1 MNKSK
6 YFHGQSVF
14 GQLISLIDTNIISKA
29 SQTFQADRYVKKFKT
44 KDHLISML
52 FCSFAKCTSLRE
64 VAGAMLGLS
73 GKTKH
78 FQLDHI
84 PKRST
89 LGDANQ
95 RRDADVFGAIYNQLL
110 ITYGHFISDSR
121 IKDVINKQ
129 IEIFDSTTISLFKD
143 ILKCVG
149 RKPQSG
155 KRKGGIK
162 VHTVINVDETVP
174 KLIWFTD
181 AASHDHILLSKL
193 KMDANTIYVFDKGYN
208 DYKAFQ
214 MFSDNQTGFVTRI
227 KDNAVYAIKEQA
239 EIDDSIHSGVQS
251 DEIIELTIKDGNTE
265 KPLRLRK
272 IRFYDRVLK
281 REFEFITN
289 LFEMRADLV
298 AAIYKLRW
306 QIELLF
312 KQLKQNFPLNYFL
325 GDNENA
331 IKIQI
336 YCALI
341 ANLLMTVLQKQLTRS
356 WAFSNLVSFCK
367 IHLFNYIHLIHF
379 LNNPDKDWQ
388 VVSVTQFQTSLFET

>member
-1 MNKSK
+1 MDKSTN
-6 YFHGQSVF
+6 FFGTSVF
-14 GQLISLIDTNIISKA
+14 GQLISLIDSSIITKA
-29 SQTFQADRYVKKFKT
+29 VTKYKTDKYVKKFKT

-52 FCSFAKCTSLRE
+52 FCAFAKCTSLRE
-64 VAGAMLGLS
+64 VSGAMLGLS

-84 PKRST
+84 PRRST
-89 LGDANQ
+89 LSDANQ
-95 RRDADVFGAIYNQLL
+95 LRTSDVFGFIYNHLL
-110 ITYGHFISDSR
+110 LRYGHHISDSR
-121 IKDVINKQ
+121 IKDIIKKQ
-129 IEIFDSTTISLFKD
+129 IEIFDSSTISLFQD

-162 VHTVINVDETVP
+162 VHTVMNVDEAVP
-174 KLIWFTD
+174 KMVWFTP
-181 AASHDHILLSKL
+181 ATTHDHVLLSKL
-193 KMDANTIYVFDKGYN
+193 KMDPNTIYVFDKGYN

-214 MFSDNQTGFVTRI
+214 KFCNHQTGFVTRI
-227 KDNAVYAIKEQA
+227 KDNALYESVEKQHIEEY
-239 EIDDSIHSGVQS
+239 IHSGVKE
-251 DEIIELTIKDGNTE
+251 DEIITLTVKDENGQT
-265 KPLRLRK
+265 KLKLRK
-272 IRFYDRVLK
+272 IRFYDRELK
-281 REFEFITN
+281 REFEFLTN

-312 KQLKQNFPLNYFL
+312 KQLKQNFPLKYFV

-341 ANLLMTVLQKQLTRS
+341 ANLLMTVIQKSLKRS

-367 IHLFNYIHLIHF
+367 IHLFNYIHLINF
-379 LNNPDKDWQ
+379 LENPDRDWQ
-388 VVSVTQFQTSLFET
+388 KSFINTEQLALF

>member
-1 MNKSK
+1 MGKSK

-14 GQLISLIDTNIISKA
+14 GQLISLIDTGIISKA
-29 SQTFQADRYVKKFKT
+29 AQSFQADRYIKRFKT

-64 VAGAMLGLS
+64 VSGAMLGLS

-95 RRDADVFGAIYNQLL
+95 RRDADVFGDIYNKLL
-110 ITYGHFISDSR
+110 IKYGHYISDSR
-121 IKDVINKQ
+121 IKEIIHKQ

-162 VHTVINVDETVP
+162 VHTVINVDEAVP
-174 KLIWFTD
+174 KMIWFSD
-181 AASHDHILLSKL
+181 AASHDHVLLSKL

-208 DYKAFQ
+208 DYKAFDR
-214 MFSDNQTGFVTRI
+214 FCENKTGFVTRI
-227 KDNAVYAIKEQA
+227 KDNAVYTIKEQT
-239 EIDDSIHSGVQS
+239 EIDDCIHAGVQS
-251 DEIIELTIKDGNTE
+251 DEIIELTIKEGYTE
-265 KPLRLRK
+265 KPLQLRK

-341 ANLLMTVLQKQLTRS
+341 ANLLMTVIQKNLKRS

-367 IHLFNYIHLIHF
+367 IHLFNYIHLLNF
-379 LNNPDKDWQ
+379 LENPDKDWQ
-388 VVSVTQFQTSLFET
+388 AIKITLNQTALFET

>member
-1 MNKSK
+1 MDKSTH
-6 YFHGQSVF
+6 FFGQSVF
-14 GQLISLIDTNIISKA
+14 GQLVSLIDNRIISEACIA
-29 SQTFQADRYVKKFKT
+29 SKSDHYVKRFTT

-64 VAGAMLGLS
+64 VSGAMLGLA

-78 FQLDHI
+78 FQLQHI

-89 LGDANQ
+89 LADANK
-95 RRDADVFGAIYNQLL
+95 RRDSSVFGCIYNKLL
-110 ITYGHFISDSR
+110 QKYSYHISDSR

-149 RKPQSG
+149 RNPENGRK
-155 KRKGGIK
+155 KGGIK

-174 KLIWFTD
+174 KMVWFTE
-181 AASHDHILLSKL
+181 AAKNDHILLEKL

-208 DYKAFQ
+208 DYKAFKR
-214 MFSDNQTGFVTRI
+214 FGENHTGFVTRI
-227 KDNAVYAIKEQA
+227 KDNAVYETLEPCTIEEKIHCGVLEDQIIEVTVKEQ
-239 EIDDSIHSGVQS
+239 EGESK
-251 DEIIELTIKDGNTE
+251 LK
-265 KPLRLRK
+265 LRK
-272 IRFYDRVLK
+272 IKFYDRVQK
-281 REFEFITN
+281 REFEFLTN
-289 LFEMRADLV
+289 LFEMRPDLV

-312 KQLKQNFPLNYFL
+312 KQLKQNFPLKYFL

-341 ANLLMTVLQKQLTRS
+341 ANLLMTVVQKS
-356 WAFSNLVSFCK
+356 VKKAWSFSNLVSFCK
-367 IHLFNYIHLIHF
+367 IHLFNYIHLLRF
-379 LNNPDKDWQ
+379 LEKPDKDWLKEERIH
-388 VVSVTQFQTSLFET
+388 VVQYSLF

>member
-1 MNKSK
+1 MDKNTH
-6 YFHGQSVF
+6 FFGQSVF
-14 GQLISLIDTNIISKA
+14 GQLISLIDNSIISETTIECK
-29 SQTFQADRYVKKFKT
+29 SDYYIKRFTT

-64 VAGAMLGLS
+64 VSGAMLGLS

-78 FQLDHI
+78 FQLQHI

-89 LGDANQ
+89 LSDANK
-95 RRDADVFGAIYNQLL
+95 RRDSSVFGSIYNKLL
-110 ITYGHFISDSR
+110 LKNGHVISDSR

-149 RKPQSG
+149 RNPENGRK
-155 KRKGGIK
+155 KGGIK
-162 VHTVINVDETVP
+162 VHTVINVDEIVP
-174 KLIWFTD
+174 KMVWFTD
-181 AASHDHILLSKL
+181 AAKSDHILLKKL
-193 KMDANTIYVFDKGYN
+193 KMDASTIYVFDKGYN
-208 DYKAFQ
+208 DYKAFKL
-214 MFSDNQTGFVTRI
+214 FSENHTGFVTRI
-227 KDNAVYAIKEQA
+227 KDNAVYETIETSPIT
-239 EIDDSIHSGVQS
+239 EEIHSGVLEDQ
-251 DEIIELTIKDGNTE
+251 IIEVTVKEEAGESKLK
-265 KPLRLRK
+265 LRK

-281 REFEFITN
+281 REFEFLTN
-289 LFEMRADLV
+289 LFEMRPDLV

-312 KQLKQNFPLNYFL
+312 KQLKQNFPLKYFL

-341 ANLLMTVLQKQLTRS
+341 ANLMMAVIQKRVKRS
-356 WAFSNLVSFCK
+356 WSFSNIVSFCK
-367 IHLFNYIHLIHF
+367 IHLFNYIHLLRF
-379 LNNPDKDWQ
+379 LENPEKDWQ
-388 VVSVTQFQTSLFET
+388 NEDGIQVQYSLF

>member
-1 MNKSK
+1 MDKSTH
-6 YFHGQSVF
+6 FFGQSVF
-14 GQLISLIDTNIISKA
+14 GQLISLIDNKFITEASIVSK
-29 SQTFQADRYVKKFKT
+29 SDHYVKLFTT

-64 VAGAMLGLS
+64 VSGAMLGLS

-78 FQLDHI
+78 FQLQHI

-89 LGDANQ
+89 LADANK
-95 RRDADVFGAIYNQLL
+95 RRDSSVFGIIYHKLL
-110 ITYGHFISDSR
+110 QKYGHHLSDSR
-121 IKDVINKQ
+121 MKDVINKQ

-149 RKPQSG
+149 RNPENGRK
-155 KRKGGIK
+155 KGGIK

-174 KLIWFTD
+174 RMVWFTE
-181 AASHDHILLSKL
+181 AAKNDHILLEKL
-193 KMDANTIYVFDKGYN
+193 KLDANTIYVFDKGYN
-208 DYKAFQ
+208 DYKAFKL
-214 MFSDNQTGFVTRI
+214 FSDTQTGFVTRI
-227 KDNAVYAIKEQA
+227 KDNAVYETIANNTIGEK
-239 EIDDSIHSGVQS
+239 IHSGVLEDQT
-251 DEIIELTIKDGNTE
+251 IEVTVKEARVESKLK
-265 KPLRLRK
+265 LRK

-281 REFEFITN
+281 REFEFLTN
-289 LFEMRADLV
+289 LFEMRPDLV

-312 KQLKQNFPLNYFL
+312 KQLKQNFPLKYFL

-341 ANLLMTVLQKQLTRS
+341 ANLLMTVIQKS
-356 WAFSNLVSFCK
+356 IKKGWSFSNLVSFCK
-367 IHLFNYIHLIHF
+367 IHLFNYIHLIRF
-379 LNNPDKDWQ
+379 LENPDKDWQ
-388 VVSVTQFQTSLFET
+388 KEENLQVQYSLF